1 MTHLP
6 VLEVYPCGWSRNKA
20 KPSMGDLVD
29 QGIMTKLYEMNVGQP
44 DAHTIVWHLKKDA
57 GVIVDNGH
65 QKMYPGDTVRCE
77 K

>member
-1 MTHLP
+1 MTDLP
-6 VLEVYPCGWSRNKA
+6 VLEVYPCGWSQNKA

-29 QGIMTKLYEMNVGQP
+29 QGIMTKFYEYTGCP
-44 DAHTIVWHLKKDA
+44 DSSAIVWHLDKDA

-65 QKMYPGDTVRCE
+65 EKMYPGDTIRWE

>member
-1 MTHLP
+1 MNHLP
-6 VLEVYPCGWSRNKA
+6 VLEVYPCGWSRDKA

-29 QGIMTKLYEMNVGQP
+29 KGIMTKLYEYGREP
-44 DAHTIVWHLKKDA
+44 EARTIIWHLKKDA

-65 QKMYPGDTVRCE
+65 EKIYPGDTIRWE

>member
-6 VLEVYPCGWSRNKA
+6 ILEVYPCGWSHNKE

-29 QGIMTKLYEMNVGQP
+29 QGIMTKFYEYTGQP
-44 DAHTIVWHLKKDA
+44 DAHAIIWHLKKDA
-57 GVIVDNGH
+57 GIIVDNGH
-65 QKMYPGDTVRCE
+65 DKMFPGDTIRWE